1 MATNTVTTYWKYHQL
16 NAYVAKAFVLLFMQP
31 GFVFD
36 RDDSIVYSAISASEL
51 ASGNG
56 YTKGAGVVIPVKDV
70 VIDNTNHRGKIRF
83 NSVSFTP
90 TGGDISLGGA
100 IIWNLSDDV
109 VVGYMDAEG
118 TVTILAGQ
126 PYVFQNLEVR
136 NN

>member
-16 NAYVAKAFVLLFMQP
+16 NNYVAKAFVLLLMQP

-36 RDDSIVYSAISASEL
+36 RDDSIEYSAISASEVT
-51 ASGNG
+51 SGNG
-56 YTKGAGVVIPVKDV
+56 YTKGAGIVITVKDV

-90 TGGDISLGGA
+90 SGGDISLGGA
-100 IIWNLSDDV
+100 IIWDLSDDV

-118 TVTILAGQ
+118 TITILEDQ
-126 PYVFQNLEVR
+126 PYVFQNLEIR